1 MSLAIRVPG
10 VDVVLSWSRLP
21 TVVLLLL
28 ALLCVGLAGVIYAEL
43 NGASEAADG
52 STVSRAVT
60 PAAAKEADTSTFAMP
75 PVQTFSAVTDRPLF
89 AQTRRPAPQGN
100 AESLGAW
107 SDFTLAGIIIAPQ
120 SREVLIMHG
129 KPPVL
134 AHIQEGQD
142 VDGWTVTS
150 ILPNRVVLQNGG
162 TEHELK
168 LVKSADPSPSSSDN
182 GTARRRPN
190 Q

>member
-1 MSLAIRVPG
+1 M
-10 VDVVLSWSRLP
+10 LSWSRLP
-21 TVVLLLL
+21 TIILLLL
-28 ALLCVGLAGVIYAEL
+28 ALLCVGLAGVIYTEL
-43 NGASEAADG
+43 DGGSAA
-52 STVSRAVT
+52 
-60 PAAAKEADTSTFAMP
+60 ADTSTAPRAATSATPKGADASKFAMP

-129 KPPVL
+129 KPPAL

-150 ILPNRVVLQNGG
+150 ILPDHVVLQNGG

-168 LVKSADPSPSSSDN
+168 LVKSADPSPSSSDS
-182 GTARRRPN
+182 GTARRRSN